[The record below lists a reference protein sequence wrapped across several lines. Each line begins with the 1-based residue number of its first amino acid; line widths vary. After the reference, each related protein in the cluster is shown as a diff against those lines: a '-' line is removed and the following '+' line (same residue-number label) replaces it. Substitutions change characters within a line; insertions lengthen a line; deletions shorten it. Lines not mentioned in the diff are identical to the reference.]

1 MASAQAD
8 GAARTTA
15 DDAVRKRPR
24 MLYDLRASEQEEAEA
39 APNQALVAY
48 YMAQVVMAKDTAP
61 DKATMAR
68 SLDLLRRPLPL
79 TFRLNKSSYQGG
91 SEAAIK
97 LSRALGGR
105 LQPIPWMPD
114 QTGWMVVDADV
125 ANANADA
132 DAAVVAPDG
141 WTLDKDTVTELLI
154 RAQKSGE
161 LAQQELVSMLPALA
175 LSPSSDHAVLDL
187 CAAPGSKTI
196 QLLDMMHWDLL
207 EESGGGGGGGGGGRD
222 AFTPCH
228 LPPSKL
234 PRGVLVANDSS
245 SNRLSRIV
253 DRASAQPCSPLLT
266 CVGDAR
272 ELPALQVAAPVDT
285 PGGSRAFPRLK
296 FDRVLCDVPCSGD
309 GALRK
314 MPDAMGAWSA
324 REAMAVHPLQLGILK
339 RGLELLAPGGRLVYS
354 TCSMNPVENEAV
366 VAAALKEARDSGVR
380 AVLLPPP
387 TQLADVPH
395 SEGWETW
402 GVPTSEFGTSGADA
416 DNTLYRQKNELPPYE
431 DRKGRS
437 PALVTMFPPDDP
449 AIRSELKK
457 CVRMLPAHANC
468 GGFFLAVFSKET
480 AHGMPEQPW

>member
-1 MASAQAD
+1 MAS
-8 GAARTTA
+8 TTA
-15 DDAVRKRPR
+15 DDAARKRPR
-24 MLYDLRASEQEEAEA
+24 MLYDLRASEREAEA
-39 APNQALVAY
+39 APNQALVSY
-48 YMAQVVMAKDTAP
+48 YTAQVVIASDAAA
-61 DKATMAR
+61 DKATMAQ

-91 SEAAIK
+91 SEAARK

-114 QTGWMVVDADV
+114 QTGWMVVDAD
-125 ANANADA
+125 AADA
-132 DAAVVAPDG
+132 GADASTPRGGRGADASTPDG

-161 LAQQELVSMLPALA
+161 LSQQELVSMLPALA

-207 EESGGGGGGGGGGRD
+207 EEGGGDGGGGRG
-222 AFTPCH
+222 AFTPRH

-324 REAMAVHPLQLGILK
+324 REALAVHPLQLGILK

-387 TQLADVPH
+387 AQLVAVPH
-395 SEGWETW
+395 GKGWETW
-402 GVPTSEFGTSGADA
+402 GVPTSEFGGSGADA
-416 DNTLYRQKNELPPYE
+416 DNTLYRRHDDLPPYE

-480 AHGMPEQPW
+480 ASGMPEQPW